1 MSERLPRH
9 QFLQT
14 ASALGLGA
22 GLGPWDAV
30 SAITPATADEAKVGP
45 EMVRYRQNRGDRLR
59 SIGRRFGVHADRRL
73 VTSRVGRPRKP
84 IEVVLVDEERGE
96 LVGELGFTLQQHVAV
111 ENSASLDRLEIR
123 GNHFIKPLFAFR
135 VVAGKMGRNTRHD
148 VASLPSAGLQA
159 ARARAQGRGQGS
171 SSSARKA
178 FSPR

>member
-84 IEVVLVDEERGE
+84 IEVVLVGEER
-96 LVGELGFTLQQHVAV
+96 GELGFTLQQQVAV
-111 ENSASLDRLEIR
+111 ESSACLDRHEIR
-123 GNHFIKPLFAFR
+123 GNHFIEPLFAFR

-159 ARARAQGRGQGS
+159 ARARAQSRGQGS